1 MCARKI
7 TSRVSAR
14 AASTAKTPH
23 LGRSSL
29 QLRRSETYN
38 FPVSLRSQPAA
49 PKARVLVIDDDEI
62 ALQAISDVLEAAGYQ
77 VHSMVSPIGATQI
90 IAGSDIQ
97 AAVIDLNMPLMSGD
111 RLIALIRS
119 WDRIRDLPVVLISGS
134 SAKILDQMGSQ
145 LPGVRVVTKDA
156 MRLQLPSALSDALN
170 ARVPPRQESSGNT
183 QRLLRGEVLNEFLKT
198 LPTQAHK
205 TLALFHALGQG
216 SSDPRPVIAAI
227 TNLRTQS
234 QISGLAPITQLL
246 AVLGDVVELHGA
258 LPSVAVQSSVAAAL
272 TFVAGLNQE
281 KGGAAAIS
289 MKAGPYLARL
299 ERLVEQPP
307 R

>member
-1 MCARKI
+1 
-7 TSRVSAR
+7 
-14 AASTAKTPH
+14 
-23 LGRSSL
+23 
-29 QLRRSETYN
+29 
-38 FPVSLRSQPAA
+38 
-49 PKARVLVIDDDEI
+49 LVIDDDEI
-62 ALQAISDVLEAAGYQ
+62 ALQAISDVLQAAGYQ
-77 VHSMVSPIGATQI
+77 VHSMVSPIGATQV

-119 WDRIRDLPVVLISGS
+119 WDRIRDLPVVLVSGS
-134 SAKILDQMGSQ
+134 SAKILEQMGSQ

-156 MRLQLPSALSDALN
+156 MRAQLPGALSGAIN

-183 QRLLRGEVLNEFLKT
+183 QRLLRGEVLHEFLKT
-198 LPTQAHK
+198 LPPQAHK

-216 SSDPRPVIAAI
+216 SSDPKPVVVAI
-227 TNLRTQS
+227 TNLRTQA
-234 QISGLAPITQLL
+234 QIAGLTPVAQLL
-246 AVLGDVVELHGA
+246 AVLGDAVELHGA
-258 LPSVAVQSSVAAAL
+258 LPSIEVQSAVAAVL

-289 MKAGPYLARL
+289 LKVGPYLARL
-299 ERLVEQPP
+299 ERLVEQRP